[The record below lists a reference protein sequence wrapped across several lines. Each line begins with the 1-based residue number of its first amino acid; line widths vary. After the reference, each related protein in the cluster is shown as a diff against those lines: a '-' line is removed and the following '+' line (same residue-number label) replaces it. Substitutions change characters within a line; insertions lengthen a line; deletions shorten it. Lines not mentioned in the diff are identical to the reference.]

1 MNPTA
6 EGELFPR
13 PFCTDTV
20 VMPTA
25 KEEGCADHT
34 GSSSNSKAHRYV
46 MSRRAGKLCVVGYVI
61 TKLL

>member
-1 MNPTA
+1 MNPTV

-20 VMPTA
+20 VMPAA

-34 GSSSNSKAHRYV
+34 GPSNSKTHCYV
-46 MSRRAGKLCVVGYVI
+46 MSRKVGKLCVVGYVI

>member
-6 EGELFPR
+6 EGELFSQ
-13 PFCTDTV
+13 PFCADTV
-20 VMPTA
+20 VMPAA

-34 GSSSNSKAHRYV
+34 SPGSNSKAHRYV